1 MLAVAM
7 IATATF
13 AQEFQINRAKYLIE
27 NGDYKEA
34 AIILRPLA
42 DKGNAEAQYMASQ
55 LFAQG
60 KGVVKSTQQAER
72 YLRLSA
78 QNGYVPAMEDYSDV
92 AYKKKDYATA
102 YKWMKA
108 AYDKETTSYRGF
120 CLGYMTYVGQGTQA
134 DKKEGWEFMYANL
147 DSETSRSKIIEEFH
161 TEFYRYLVDSYLN
174 DPVNMRVSLET
185 TYAAKYGKVEWVD
198 EVTDYLFEKLATLPE
213 QQQNEHLKV
222 WQSKFGSYLSVYIYA
237 MMLEKGICTKKSHA
251 TAYYYASMLYTRDL
265 KPYPSMK
272 KGVESIV
279 FGYIVGQTVLGSYKV
294 VAVSSD
300 GKVTLDRSYDGEMT
314 FTPRQLA
321 GKEAQLHIKRDEHEK
336 KKKNIKVVSSA
347 PQINVLGASA
357 SFTSGKLVVTLQV
370 KLKAMN
376 KCFFETSNASLVTSS
391 GKSKSGYVTV
401 KGLKTIGSQKNIL
414 MPDTIA
420 YVELTFYG
428 LSANDEISR
437 ASCNVRTNF
446 GSGVIMAKDFA
457 Y

>member
-1 MLAVAM
+1 MF
-7 IATATF
+7 ATATF

-27 NGDYKEA
+27 NGDYKQA

-55 LFAQG
+55 LFAEG
-60 KGVVKSTQQAER
+60 NGVVKSAQQAER

-78 QNGYVPAMEDYSDV
+78 QNGYDPAMVDYSDA

-108 AYDKETTSYRGF
+108 AYDKETTSYRAFSLGF
-120 CLGYMTYVGQGTQA
+120 MTYLGKGTQA
-134 DKKEGWEFMYANL
+134 DKKEGWELMYANI
-147 DSETSRSKIIEEFH
+147 DSEPERSKIIEELH
-161 TEFYRYLVDSYLN
+161 TEFYRYIVDSNIN
-174 DPVNMRVSLET
+174 DPVNMRESLDI
-185 TYAAKYGKVEWVD
+185 TYAGKYGKVEWVD

-222 WQSKFGSYLSVYIYA
+222 WQSKFGDYLSVYVYA
-237 MMLEKGICTKKSHA
+237 MLNEKGIGTNKSHD

-265 KPYPSMK
+265 KPYPTMK
-272 KGVESIV
+272 NGVESIV
-279 FGYIVGQTVLGSYKV
+279 FGYVVGQTVLGSYKV
-294 VAVSSD
+294 DAVSSD
-300 GKVTLDRSYDGEMT
+300 GKVTLDHSYNREMT

-321 GKEAQLHIKRDEHEK
+321 GMEAQLHIKRDEHEK

-347 PQINVLGASA
+347 PQINILGASA
-357 SFTSGKLVVTLQV
+357 SFTGGKLVVTLQV

-376 KCFFETSNASLVTSS
+376 KCFFETSNAFLVTSS
-391 GKSKSGYVTV
+391 GKKKSGYVSV
-401 KGLKTIGSQKNIL
+401 KGLKTIGPQNNIL

-420 YVELTFYG
+420 LVELTFYG

-437 ASCNVRTNF
+437 AACNVRTNY
-446 GSGVIMAKDFA
+446 GSGVIMAKEFA

>member
-1 MLAVAM
+1 
-7 IATATF
+7 
-13 AQEFQINRAKYLIE
+13 
-27 NGDYKEA
+27 
-34 AIILRPLA
+34 
-42 DKGNAEAQYMASQ
+42 
-55 LFAQG
+55 
-60 KGVVKSTQQAER
+60 
-72 YLRLSA
+72 
-78 QNGYVPAMEDYSDV
+78 
-92 AYKKKDYATA
+92 
-102 YKWMKA
+102 

-120 CLGYMTYVGQGTQA
+120 CLGYMTYMGKGVQA
-134 DKKEGWEFMYANL
+134 DKKEGWELMYANL
-147 DSETSRSKIIEEFH
+147 DSETSRSKKIEEFH
-161 TEFYRYLVDSYLN
+161 TEFYRYIVDSYLN

-237 MMLEKGICTKKSHA
+237 MMFEMGIGTEKNHA

-265 KPYPSMK
+265 KPYPAMK
-272 KGVESIV
+272 KGVENIV
-279 FGYIVGQTVLGSYKV
+279 YGYIVGQTVLDSYKV
-294 VAVSSD
+294 VAVSPD
-300 GKVTLDRSYDGEMT
+300 GKVTLDRSYDGETT

-321 GKEAQLHIKRDEHEK
+321 GMEAQLHIKKNEHEK

-357 SFTSGKLVVTLQV
+357 SFTGGKLVVTLQV

-391 GKSKSGYVTV
+391 GKRKSGYVSV
-401 KGLKTIGSQKNIL
+401 KGLKTIGSQNNIL

-428 LSANDEISR
+428 LSANDEITR
-437 ASCNVRTNF
+437 ASCNVRTNY
-446 GSGVIMAKDFA
+446 GSGVIMAKEFA